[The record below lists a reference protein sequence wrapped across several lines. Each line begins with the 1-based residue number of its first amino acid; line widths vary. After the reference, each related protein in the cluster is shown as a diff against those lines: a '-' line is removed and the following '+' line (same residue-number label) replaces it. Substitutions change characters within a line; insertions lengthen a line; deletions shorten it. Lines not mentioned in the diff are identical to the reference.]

1 MSRFFPIMIWVHKEQ
16 ATLINAQ
23 SHKYKGTRQN
33 SLWQNTIKSIK
44 LFRFSTFYVFLDF
57 WHKSKKRLI
66 KKQCK
71 NILKKCK
78 QTNKNF
84 QIKLASQQKA
94 HNQAKSQNIG
104 SINAW
109 TCCNAYAW
117 IPFFTHTSLE
127 FGVISLAD
135 YVRLLRISNLLV
147 KLVKQLVNA
156 SIILITSLTPGSPSW
171 PFD

>member
-1 MSRFFPIMIWVHKEQ
+1 MSGKIYRYMHVSRSTIPLTNHSCQVWWSIYNSNINVKISPTKIWSAWGTSYARKWTRPFVQ
-16 ATLINAQ
+16 R
-23 SHKYKGTRQN
+23 YKAKCVLRQN
-33 SLWQNTIKSIK
+33 STKSIK

-78 QTNKNF
+78 QTNTNF

-117 IPFFTHTSLE
+117 IPFFTHTSLA

-135 YVRLLRISNLLV
+135 
-147 KLVKQLVNA
+147 
-156 SIILITSLTPGSPSW
+156 
-171 PFD
+171 